1 MEQRGHGE
9 EHKPPS
15 PDVGRA
21 WGEEGWQLTIMP
33 GDVQRKKEQSYSLK
47 ELVQLQDVKEGS
59 RQFPEDV
66 S

>member
-1 MEQRGHGE
+1 
-9 EHKPPS
+9 
-15 PDVGRA
+15 
-21 WGEEGWQLTIMP
+21 MP

-59 RQFPEDV
+59 RQFLEDV